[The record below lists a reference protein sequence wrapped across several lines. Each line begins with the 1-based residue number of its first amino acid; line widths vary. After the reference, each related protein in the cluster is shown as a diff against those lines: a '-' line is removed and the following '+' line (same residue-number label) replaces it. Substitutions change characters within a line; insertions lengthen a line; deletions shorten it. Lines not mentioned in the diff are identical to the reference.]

1 MAYGRKG
8 DIPDADLASAQAAF
22 NRGNFSTARQLA
34 GRAKGRFP
42 VGSPGW
48 VKADDIAS
56 FRPPQR
62 GLLQ

>member
-1 MAYGRKG
+1 
-8 DIPDADLASAQAAF
+8 LSSSFASF

-48 VKADDIAS
+48 VKSDDIAS